1 MRGNA
6 RCYWHGARGG
16 RPVGH
21 PMHENTLAAMKAGRR
36 RWVERTRLAKVQGL
50 IEKFPNGRKAGVRL
64 RDRVRS
70 PDPSEARRQR
80 MAERAIEM
88 ALKEL
93 PAPLGKPPE
102 EASAA
107 ELFADNFRESLLFNR
122 EVLKRPINWD
132 DEKLMDRKERVAQST
147 QIAAVRIKV
156 AELAPPADDSV
167 VNRLMQRV
175 AALRSGARVIDLEP
189 DAKTVEPTG

>member
-36 RWVERTRLAKVQGL
+36 RWVERTRLAKAQGL
-50 IEKFPNGRKAGVRL
+50 IEKFPNGRKPGLRL

-93 PAPLGKPPE
+93 PAIPDKP
-102 EASAA
+102 EAEMTDA
-107 ELFADNFRESLLFNR
+107 EVFTSNFRKSLSFAH
-122 EVLKRPINWD
+122 EVLSLPVDWS
-132 DEKLMDRKERVAQST
+132 DERMLDRKERIALAT
-147 QIAAVRIKV
+147 QTAAVRIKV
-156 AELAPPADDSV
+156 AELAPRADDSV
-167 VNRLMQRV
+167 VSRLMARV
-175 AALRSGARVIDLEP
+175 AAIRKGEKVIEIDPSNVSE
-189 DAKTVEPTG
+189 